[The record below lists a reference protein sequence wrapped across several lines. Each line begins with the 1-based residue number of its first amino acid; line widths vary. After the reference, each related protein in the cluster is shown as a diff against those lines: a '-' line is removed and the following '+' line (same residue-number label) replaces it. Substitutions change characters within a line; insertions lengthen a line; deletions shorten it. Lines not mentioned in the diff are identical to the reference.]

1 MNIKKSGFTLVE
13 LLVVMGVMALFGTLI
28 VTIFSRTL
36 KGSNKSQI
44 IGIIK
49 QNGQAILEKMD
60 KTIRNSDKVVCPSN
74 NDSNNNNYKT
84 LMIVKNGIYTRY
96 RFIIPTLTVN
106 GSIQQDNPTKE
117 LVGIVGDTDYKL
129 STDPAFI
136 NKLCA
141 SSDQLISPVTL
152 TDTNSQTGVSVDNGS
167 FIINQSAGFMDQVTI
182 NFDIKPGVKAPESV
196 TGQIDAVNFK
206 TTIQLR

>member
-1 MNIKKSGFTLVE
+1 MNMRKSGFTLIE
-13 LLVVMGVMALFGTLI
+13 LLVVMAVMALFGTLI

-44 IGIIK
+44 IGVIK

-60 KTIRNSDKVVCPSN
+60 KTIRNSDKVVCLSE
-74 NDSNNNNYKT
+74 DTKT

-96 RFIIPTLTVN
+96 RFIIGQTLTVN

-117 LVGIVGDTDYKL
+117 LVGIVDGTDYKL

-136 NKLCA
+136 NKLCGNN
-141 SSDQLISPVTL
+141 DPLIYPPVVL
-152 TDTNSQTGVSVDNGS
+152 TDTNPQTGVSVENGS
-167 FIINQSAGFMDQVTI
+167 FSINRSAGFMDQVTI
-182 NFDIKPGVKAPESV
+182 NFNIKPGVKAPESV